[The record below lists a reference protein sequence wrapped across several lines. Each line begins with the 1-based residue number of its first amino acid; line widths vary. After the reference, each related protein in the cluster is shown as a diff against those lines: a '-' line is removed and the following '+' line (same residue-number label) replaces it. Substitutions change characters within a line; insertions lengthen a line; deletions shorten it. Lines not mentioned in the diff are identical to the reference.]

1 LSLRKLD
8 YLNRE
13 QLQKIHRLGQ
23 KRNANRILQQLSPYL
38 SSYREEFSTIYYL
51 NAAGRDYVNSQKIRK
66 KTNFVHHVIMRNDF
80 YIFVGFPHEWMNEM
94 KLTDGEHTVICDAW
108 FKSNGKYHILEVD
121 HQQSM
126 KENRNKIEK
135 YKGLY
140 EEGSVKEK
148 LGYFPPLIW
157 LTTTELRKKQLTTL
171 CKGIPYVIYTI
182 NDIK

>member
-1 LSLRKLD
+1 LKKLD

-51 NAAGRDYVNSQKIRK
+51 NRNGREYVNSQKIRK

-80 YIFVGFPHEWMNEM
+80 YIFVGYPHEWKNEM
-94 KLTDGEHTVICDAW
+94 KLSDGINTVVCDAW
-108 FKSNGKYHILEVD
+108 FKSNGKYNILEVD
-121 HQQSM
+121 HCQTM

-135 YKGLY
+135 YRGLF
-140 EEGSVKEK
+140 EARAVEK
-148 LGYFPPLIW
+148 HFGYFPMLIW
-157 LTTTELRKKQLTTL
+157 LTTTKLRKRKLMEL
-171 CKGIPYVIYTI
+171 CEGLPHFIYTVD
-182 NDIK
+182 DIK

>member
-1 LSLRKLD
+1 
-8 YLNRE
+8 
-13 QLQKIHRLGQ
+13 
-23 KRNANRILQQLSPYL
+23 
-38 SSYREEFSTIYYL
+38 
-51 NAAGRDYVNSQKIRK
+51 
-66 KTNFVHHVIMRNDF
+66 
-80 YIFVGFPHEWMNEM
+80 
-94 KLTDGEHTVICDAW
+94 
-108 FKSNGKYHILEVD
+108 
-121 HQQSM
+121 M

-171 CKGIPYVIYTI
+171 CNGIPYVIYTI